1 MEIVDYTEKSFVLCG
16 DTKIHKNILME
27 MGGKWNPN
35 LKVGAG
41 WIFSNKKKDCV
52 LEWINTIEKTPQVNS
67 NSNSF
72 SLSQSIL
79 PPTRIESSFIKKVD
93 ISEEIISEFSDELSK
108 SDCIKTYHFLHD
120 DDKVTLYRK
129 LFFNFLVS
137 RSKDMTYEEYKS
149 LDIEKI
155 IEYCIIK
162 HFKSQSNDML

>member
-52 LEWINTIEKTPQVNS
+52 LEWINTIEKSPQVIS
-67 NSNSF
+67 NSST
-72 SLSQSIL
+72 L
-79 PPTRIESSFIKKVD
+79 PTTKVESSFIKKVD
-93 ISEEIISEFSDELSK
+93 ISEEIISEFSDELAK
-108 SDCIKTYHFLHD
+108 TDCIKTYHFLHD

-149 LDIEKI
+149 IDIEKI

-162 HFKSQSNDML
+162 HFRNQSNDVL

>member
-1 MEIVDYTEKSFVLCG
+1 MDIVDYTEKSFVLCG

-52 LEWINTIEKTPQVNS
+52 LEWMNTIEKTPQVNL
-67 NSNSF
+67 NS
-72 SLSQSIL
+72 LQS
-79 PPTRIESSFIKKVD
+79 TKIESSFIKKVD
-93 ISEEIISEFSDELSK
+93 TISEEIISEFSNELLK

-137 RSKDMTYEEYKS
+137 RNKDMTYEEYKS

-162 HFKSQSNDML
+162 HFKSQSNDIL